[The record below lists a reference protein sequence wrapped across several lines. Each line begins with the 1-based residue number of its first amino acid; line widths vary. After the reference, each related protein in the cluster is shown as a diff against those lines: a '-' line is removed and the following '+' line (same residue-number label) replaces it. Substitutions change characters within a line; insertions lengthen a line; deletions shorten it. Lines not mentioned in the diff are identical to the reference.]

1 MNLKFK
7 NIFYPLIIWLL
18 TFIFFFFFILFIALP
33 FTDKTILEFN
43 NSQSWIFW
51 LSFFFL
57 YSLIIYLILY
67 LDTKKNNLDSAK
79 YFKLFFVFIFVNA
92 ILSLIPM
99 LIFISLSGFI
109 KGDVSNTVK
118 ISFFIFVYFI
128 LLWFILVYYFNLLIS
143 ISLEKEKLLQI
154 INHNIWFFIFN
165 KIDFKRKENLL
176 YEFKIRKKNLF
187 FGCYFIDEKDQIIE
201 IQFEDQ
207 IEISK
212 QNQNEEKVIDFF
224 ANVVTKENQ
233 KKQIDLQKI
242 EADALAKISSDYLKN
257 NQSNY
262 FIYLNN
268 NFENLI
274 LKGKIPEKVIIMK
287 EKNFV
292 YQFKKV
298 LKKIKRESGN

>member
-7 NIFYPLIIWLL
+7 NIFYPLIVWLL
-18 TFIFFFFFILFIALP
+18 TFIFFFFFILFIGLP
-33 FTDKTILEFN
+33 FTSKTILEFN

-51 LSFFFL
+51 LSFFFI
-57 YSLIIYLILY
+57 YSIVIYLILY

-79 YFKLFFVFIFVNA
+79 YFKLFFVFLFVNA

-109 KGDVSNTVK
+109 KGDVSNTVR
-118 ISFFIFVYFI
+118 ISFIIFIYLI
-128 LLWFILVYYFNLLIS
+128 LLWFLFVYYFNLLIS
-143 ISLEKEKLLQI
+143 ISLEKEKILQI

-165 KIDFKRKENLL
+165 KINFKIKGNLL
-176 YEFKIRKKNLF
+176 YEFEIKRKNLIF
-187 FGCYFIDEKDQIIE
+187 ACYFIDEKYHVIQ

-207 IEISK
+207 IEILGKSK
-212 QNQNEEKVIDFF
+212 DKNKVVDFFVDVLEKNQNND
-224 ANVVTKENQ
+224 NN
-233 KKQIDLQKI
+233 LQKI
-242 EADALAKISSDYLKN
+242 AADDIAKISLDYLIN
-257 NQSNY
+257 NPSNY

-292 YQFKKV
+292 YQFKKI
-298 LKKIKRESGN
+298 LKKIKKEEIN

>member
-7 NIFYPLIIWLL
+7 NIFYPLIVWLL
-18 TFIFFFFFILFIALP
+18 TFIFFFFFILFIGLP
-33 FTDKTILEFN
+33 FTSKTILEFN

-57 YSLIIYLILY
+57 YSIVIYLILY

-79 YFKLFFVFIFVNA
+79 YFKLFFVFLFVNA

-109 KGDVSNTVK
+109 KGDVSNTVR
-118 ISFFIFVYFI
+118 ISFIIFIYLI
-128 LLWFILVYYFNLLIS
+128 LLWFLFVYYFNLLIS

-165 KIDFKRKENLL
+165 KINFKIKGNLL
-176 YEFKIRKKNLF
+176 YEFEIKRKNLIF
-187 FGCYFIDEKDQIIE
+187 ACYFIDEKYHVIQ

-207 IEISK
+207 IEILEK
-212 QNQNEEKVIDFF
+212 RKDKNKVVDFFVDVLEKNQNND
-224 ANVVTKENQ
+224 NN
-233 KKQIDLQKI
+233 LQKI
-242 EADALAKISSDYLKN
+242 AADDIAKISLDYLIN
-257 NQSNY
+257 NPSNY

-292 YQFKKV
+292 YQFKKI
-298 LKKIKRESGN
+298 LKKIKKEEVN

>member
-7 NIFYPLIIWLL
+7 NIFYPLIVWSL
-18 TFIFFFFFILFIALP
+18 TFIFFFFFILFVALP
-33 FTDKTILEFN
+33 FTNLTILEFN

-67 LDTKKNNLDSAK
+67 LDTKKNNLDSVK
-79 YFKLFFVFIFVNA
+79 YFKLFFVFLFVNA
-92 ILSLIPM
+92 VLSLLPM
-99 LIFISLSGFI
+99 LIFIGLSGFV
-109 KGDVSNTVK
+109 KGDVSKIVK
-118 ISFFIFVYFI
+118 ISFLIFIYLI
-128 LLWFILVYYFNLLIS
+128 LLWIILVYYFNLLIS
-143 ISLEKEKLLQI
+143 ISLENKKLLQI

-165 KIDFKRKENLL
+165 NINFAEKGNIL
-176 YEFKIRKKNLF
+176 YEFKIKKKNLT
-187 FGCYFIDEKDQIIE
+187 FGCYFIDEKDQIIK
-201 IQFEDQ
+201 IQFDEE
-207 IEISK
+207 IEIS
-212 QNQNEEKVIDFF
+212 EKKDQKDQVIDLFDEVLIK
-224 ANVVTKENQ
+224 NE
-233 KKQIDLQKI
+233 KKNFQTI
-242 EADALAKISSDYLKN
+242 EADALAQISLNYLSKN
-257 NQSNY
+257 KSNY

-298 LKKIKRESGN
+298 LKRIKKEGGN

>member
-7 NIFYPLIIWLL
+7 NIFYPLIVWLL
-18 TFIFFFFFILFIALP
+18 TFIFFFFFILFIGLP
-33 FTDKTILEFN
+33 FTSKTILEFN

-51 LSFFFL
+51 LSFFFI
-57 YSLIIYLILY
+57 YSIVIYLILY

-79 YFKLFFVFIFVNA
+79 YFKLFFVFLFVNS

-109 KGDVSNTVK
+109 KGDVSNTVR
-118 ISFFIFVYFI
+118 ISFIIFIYLI
-128 LLWFILVYYFNLLIS
+128 LLWFLFVYYFNLLIS
-143 ISLEKEKLLQI
+143 ISLEKEKILQI

-165 KIDFKRKENLL
+165 KINFKIKGNLL
-176 YEFKIRKKNLF
+176 YEFEIKRKNLIF
-187 FGCYFIDEKDQIIE
+187 ACYFIDEKYHVIQ

-207 IEISK
+207 IEILGK
-212 QNQNEEKVIDFF
+212 AKDKNKVVDFFVDVLEKNQNND
-224 ANVVTKENQ
+224 NN
-233 KKQIDLQKI
+233 LQKI
-242 EADALAKISSDYLKN
+242 AADDIAKISLDYLIN
-257 NQSNY
+257 NPSNY

-292 YQFKKV
+292 YQFKKI
-298 LKKIKRESGN
+298 LKKIKKEEIN